1 MLILNTLLLTR
12 PPDWTTIARIS
23 PPPISLSLSLSLP
36 SPLPF
41 YQIKFLFFF
50 FTIARR
56 LIGASGTTSIFLPRA
71 HLYHFEIDFIEGEGI
86 NDVRRGIVLFLYVE
100 WMDYWAEWRNRF
112 SKNRRVA
119 ADQRLQF
126 SRSSRCID
134 PDLYFRFKDA
144 LIAIRRARARALDVL
159 IAKERVHTRLPLC
172 ALLLLPSLP
181 PWLPCLRPRWFI
193 PWRLS
198 TLALTYPLANEQRLT
213 TSESS
218 DPIDPH
224 TLSLSLSLSPSSS
237 LADRFRSQREFCIAR
252 SPPPIVPLFSSSC
265 VYKYVVCL

>member
-1 MLILNTLLLTR
+1 
-12 PPDWTTIARIS
+12 
-23 PPPISLSLSLSLP
+23 
-36 SPLPF
+36 
-41 YQIKFLFFF
+41 
-50 FTIARR
+50 
-56 LIGASGTTSIFLPRA
+56 
-71 HLYHFEIDFIEGEGI
+71 
-86 NDVRRGIVLFLYVE
+86 
-100 WMDYWAEWRNRF
+100 MDYWAEWRNRF

-172 ALLLLPSLP
+172 ALLLPSLP
-181 PWLPCLRPRWFI
+181 PLAPLSSPTVIYTLTFKHT
-193 PWRLS
+193 RLDLSACKWATFDHEWILGSDRS
-198 TLALTYPLANEQRLT
+198 T
-213 TSESS
+213 
-218 DPIDPH
+218 
-224 TLSLSLSLSPSSS
+224 LSLSLSPSSS

>member
-1 MLILNTLLLTR
+1 
-12 PPDWTTIARIS
+12 
-23 PPPISLSLSLSLP
+23 
-36 SPLPF
+36 
-41 YQIKFLFFF
+41 
-50 FTIARR
+50 
-56 LIGASGTTSIFLPRA
+56 
-71 HLYHFEIDFIEGEGI
+71 
-86 NDVRRGIVLFLYVE
+86 
-100 WMDYWAEWRNRF
+100 MDYWAEWRNRF

-224 TLSLSLSLSPSSS
+224 SLSLSLRPLLSPIDSVPNANSVS
-237 LADRFRSQREFCIAR
+237 RVLRRQLSRYF
-252 SPPPIVPLFSSSC
+252 PPRVFINTLC
-265 VYKYVVCL
+265 VYKFSMTFSR